1 MTKWAFLFLLLAT
14 TLPAADFARDIQP
27 ILHARCAACHGVD
40 KPQGGLSVYTR
51 SALLKGGVHGPAI
64 TPGSS
69 GKSLLIAR
77 VTHGTPAGT
86 PRMPLGQSPLT
97 GDEIATL
104 RAWIDAGAEWNPNGQ
119 PLQGRVSTRPRRPAI
134 PHSAR
139 THPIDAF
146 LDRYWRQMKVAPAAP
161 ISDATFARR
170 VYLDLIGLPPTPE
183 EQAAFANDQRPGRRD
198 RLIYELLAGRRR
210 YAEHWMTFWNDL
222 LRNEDG
228 VAYPGETREW
238 ITGWLLQA
246 LETNMPYDR
255 MARALL
261 DPSEKDSPR
270 GFLAGINW
278 GGDVSASQSV
288 PMQAAQNSAQVFL
301 GASLKCAS
309 CHDSFVSHWRVAETF
324 SLAAFFSAAPL
335 EIARCEV
342 KTGATANP
350 AFLFPELEKLEPAR
364 EGITNRARVAA
375 LFTSPHNG
383 RFART
388 LVNRYW
394 RSLFGRGLVEPVD
407 DMDAPAWDAD
417 LLDWLAADFADHDYD
432 LQFLLRRILTSR
444 AYQSAA
450 SAESETS
457 VRPLPGASAGSTFRG
472 PLTRRLTAEQ
482 FTDAVAAITGE
493 WKVYDRQTGK
503 PATYERQ
510 WRFRSDPLTRAL
522 GRADRGQVIT
532 ERSSEA
538 TTLQALEL
546 VNGKSFAQQLRRGAQ
561 RLLGQISPSTEN
573 IFDSGMVRANTV
585 DVDIDI
591 SGAPQLWL
599 AIEDVGSYHPPSVV
613 AGWMD
618 AELSGPQ
625 GTIKLTDLPMPAG
638 SSARMLRIKDAP
650 KPRSALT
657 GRAPWRASFDLK
669 DKNHTRFRATVGVDE
684 ASLRSETNARMR
696 FFVFTREPRAG
707 TLARVAASTPAPPPP
722 VLEGDALASRLFR
735 YVLARDPVPEERR
748 KALELM
754 QQGAAGLEDL
764 LWILFL
770 SPEFQLIR

>member
-1 MTKWAFLFLLLAT
+1 MTIRAFLFPLLAA
-14 TLPAADFARDIQP
+14 TLAAADFARDIQP
-27 ILHARCAACHGVD
+27 ILHARCAGCHGVD

-69 GKSLLIAR
+69 GNSLLIAR
-77 VTHGTPAGT
+77 VTHGTPDGA

-97 GDEIATL
+97 DSEIATL
-104 RAWIDAGAEWNPNGQ
+104 RAWIDAGAEWNPSGQ
-119 PLQGRVSTRPRRPAI
+119 PLQGRVPTQPRRPAI
-134 PHSAR
+134 PPSAR

-146 LDRYWRQMKVAPAAP
+146 LERYRRQKKVAPAAP

-183 EQAAFANDQRPGRRD
+183 EQAAFANDRRPGKRD
-198 RLIYELLAGRRR
+198 RLIDQLLVGRRR
-210 YAEHWMTFWNDL
+210 YAEHWMTLWNDL

-270 GFLAGINW
+270 GFIAGINW

-324 SLAAFFSAAPL
+324 SLAAFFSATPL
-335 EIARCEV
+335 EIARCEI
-342 KTGATANP
+342 KTGATAAP
-350 AFLFPELEKLEPAR
+350 AFLFPELEKLEPAK
-364 EGITNRARVAA
+364 EGMTNRARVAA

-394 RSLFGRGLVEPVD
+394 RALFGRGLAEPVD
-407 DMDAPAWDAD
+407 DMDAPAWDTD

-432 LQFLLRRILTSR
+432 FQFLLRRILTSR
-444 AYQSAA
+444 TYQSAA
-450 SAESETS
+450 ISESEAA
-457 VRPLPGASAGSTFRG
+457 VSTFRG

-482 FTDAVAAITGE
+482 FTDAIAAITGE

-532 ERSSEA
+532 ERTSDA

-546 VNGKSFAQQLRRGAQ
+546 VNGQSFAQQLRRGAQ
-561 RLLGQISPSTEN
+561 RLLGPLPPSPEN

-585 DVDIDI
+585 NVDVDIT
-591 SGAPQLWL
+591 GASRLWL
-599 AIEDVGSYHPPSVV
+599 AMEDVGSYHPPSVV

-625 GTIKLTDLPMPAG
+625 GAIRLTDLPMPAG
-638 SSARMLRIKDAP
+638 SSARMLQIKDAP
-650 KPRSALT
+650 KPHGALT
-657 GRAPWRASFDLK
+657 GRAPWRASFDLRDDLTGK
-669 DKNHTRFRATVGVDE
+669 SYTRFQATVGVDE

-696 FFVFTREPRAG
+696 FFVFTREPGAG
-707 TLARVAASTPAPPPP
+707 TLARVATSTPVPPPP

-735 YVLARDPVPEERR
+735 HALARDPLPEERR
-748 KALELM
+748 KALELIR
-754 QQGAAGLEDL
+754 QGTAGLEDL